1 MENKSVFSSLDRR
14 KFIKA
19 GMVAPALLAM
29 DYAGLH
35 SAPLAAQAPTADA
48 EKAPFKLPTLPYP
61 QDALAPYISARTLEF
76 HYGKHHQAY
85 ITNTNN
91 MVDKTDMASATL
103 EEIVKKTA
111 GNTEKM
117 GLFNNAAQVWNHT
130 FYWNSMKPGGGGA
143 PSGKLAEAIQAA
155 FGSIEAS
162 RKELT
167 TAAMTQFGSGWAWLV
182 LDGASLKVVKT
193 GNADTPLVHGQTP
206 LITVD
211 VWEHAYYLDFQN
223 RRADY
228 VTAFL
233 DHLANWEFAA
243 ANLAKAKGV

>member
-1 MENKSVFSSLDRR
+1 MEKKSTASTLDRR
-14 KFIKA
+14 RFLK
-19 GMVAPALLAM
+19 GGLVAPALLAM
-29 DYAGLH
+29 DYAGFH
-35 SAPLAAQAPTADA
+35 AVPLAGQASTADA
-48 EKAPFKLPTLPYP
+48 ERPPFKLPALPYA

-91 MVDKTDMASATL
+91 MVDKTDFAADTL

-117 GLFNNAAQVWNHT
+117 GLFNNAAQAWNHT
-130 FYWNSMKPGGGGA
+130 FYWRSMKSGGGGA
-143 PSGKLAEAIQAA
+143 PSAKLAQEIQTV
-155 FGSIEAS
+155 FGSIES
-162 RKELT
+162 FRKELT
-167 TAAMTQFGSGWAWLV
+167 TAATTQFGSGWAWLV
-182 LDGASLKVVKT
+182 LDGGALKVVKT
-193 GNADTPLVHGQTP
+193 GNADTPLAHGQTP
-206 LITVD
+206 LITID
-211 VWEHAYYLDFQN
+211 VWEHAYYLDYQN

-243 ANLAKAKGV
+243 ANLAKVKGA